1 MSTIATP
8 RRVVETEAERRG
20 RLQAEQPGEFVF
32 QTTDDYIAAMAAQVR
47 QSGLKPGSIA
57 KASDTIKSGT
67 TVSKL
72 ASGQTHFPRFSTM
85 FGVAAALG
93 VEVVFR
99 RRGARK

>member
-1 MSTIATP
+1 MVSRP
-8 RRVVETEAERRG
+8 RPRLVVETEAERRG
-20 RLQAEQPGEFVF
+20 RLAAQEGEEFVF
-32 QTTDDYIAAMAAQVR
+32 STTDDYVAAMAAQVR
-47 QSGLKPGSIA
+47 TSQMKYGAIA
-57 KASDTIKSGT
+57 KASDTIKSPG

-99 RRGARK
+99 RRGNKR